1 MPGHGF
7 SELKTVAGV
16 PGHGVGVPDSIR
28 QFGEGNLA
36 GGRTKKSAR
45 STLNMLNLQE
55 FSRAQRRIGFGRDS
69 FAA

>member
-7 SELKTVAGV
+7 SALKTVAGV

-36 GGRTKKSAR
+36 GGRTKKSVR

-55 FSRAQRRIGFGRDS
+55 LSRAQQRIGFGRDS